1 MEDKIEQ
8 NHKKIF
14 RSRTSDVW
22 LLLICKGN
30 FEMDYEE
37 IKELAIKKRWGE
49 EGRYGDDYRNL
60 SKQIDNFI
68 VHLKKE
74 DSPLEWLP
82 LHLLNSQEIADLICT
97 YLDRSAEN
105 RLLLDNLGYKGI
117 KYDYSDLLVVDPRR
131 KQEMES
137 ILELEARFADIEP
150 LKIYEL
156 KEHINIALVG
166 AKYEGYIKT
175 ANSFVHTIDT
185 IRKEIWDE
193 KNLYKC
199 LGLGYLN
206 MGYIEQ
212 FIMIAERI
220 CFGSLFYFL
229 MENDKVNDKLSSLLQ
244 FEKMLNEIDET
255 LREETDAAKI
265 KYKKNREFHEEYR
278 KIPARE
284 MDEISLYFVQFLERK
299 AYYDE
304 LDNISDFLVA
314 GTVKESQ
321 IEKESCIGYG
331 DEIDDYKDTR
341 LKEYLTGGINVPNYD
356 KKLKDVIELMKF
368 AREKAGYWAS
378 SNNPIDLKIAFQELM
393 IYNDKYNH
401 LRQKTLTIVR
411 DILSSHQPS
420 REQLMFLDLKITRGY
435 FREWMQE
442 YGIYTRICKKTRKM
456 FLNCYSAINDV
467 EAHRLIHRT
476 CYEFLYL
483 LCVPD
488 YSGIKVE

>member
-1 MEDKIEQ
+1 M
-8 NHKKIF
+8 N
-14 RSRTSDVW
+14 
-22 LLLICKGN
+22 
-30 FEMDYEE
+30 YEE
-37 IKELAIKKRWGE
+37 IKELAIKKRWGD

-82 LHLLNSQEIADLICT
+82 LHLLNSEEMADLICT

-117 KYDYSDLLVVDPRR
+117 KYDYSDLLVIDPRR
-131 KQEMES
+131 KREMES
-137 ILELEARFADIEP
+137 ILKLDPRFADIVP

-156 KEHINIALVG
+156 KENINIALVG

-175 ANSFVHTIDT
+175 ANGFVHIIDA
-185 IRKEIWDE
+185 IREEIWNE

-199 LGLGYLN
+199 LGLGYFN

-212 FIMIAERI
+212 FIMISERI
-220 CFGSLFYFL
+220 CIGSLFYFL
-229 MENDKVNDKLSSLLQ
+229 MENDKVKVKMSSLLQ
-244 FEKMLNEIDET
+244 FEKMLNEIDKT
-255 LREETDAAKI
+255 LRKETDVAKI
-265 KYKKNREFHEEYR
+265 KYKNSREFQEEYR

-299 AYYDE
+299 AFYDE
-304 LDNISDFLVA
+304 LDNIADFLVA
-314 GTVKESQ
+314 GTMKESSIVNKSS
-321 IEKESCIGYG
+321 IEYG
-331 DEIDDYKDTR
+331 DKIDDYKDAG

-356 KKLKDVIELMKF
+356 KKLEDVIDLMRF
-368 AREKAGYWAS
+368 AREKDGYWAS

-411 DILSSHQPS
+411 DILSTHKPS
-420 REQLMFLDLKITRGY
+420 REQLMFLDSKIIRGY
-435 FREWMQE
+435 FREKGWMEE
-442 YGIYTRICKKTRKM
+442 YVIYTRICKKTRRM
-456 FLNCYSAINDV
+456 FLNCYSAINDI

-488 YSGIKVE
+488 YSGIKIE